1 MPLKYYTREDKR
13 NQVYEQ
19 ITENLHENYFLTIDT
34 FKLPEQ
40 ATSDSTP
47 KILYKISDFRVFQ
60 RCSIIDESTRNSPS
74 HLAEPAQHEPL
85 RIFQPESLTNT
96 LPENAR
102 NSGPG

>member
-1 MPLKYYTREDKR
+1 M
-13 NQVYEQ
+13 YEQ

-40 ATSDSTP
+40 ATRDNSTP
-47 KILYKISDFRVFQ
+47 KILYKISDYRMFQ
-60 RCSIIDESTRNSPS
+60 RWPIIDESARNSPPP

-85 RIFQPESLTNT
+85 RHFQPESPTNT